1 MSDAAADA
9 PAGAK
14 GGAGGG
20 SNKLLLIVVLAFNV
34 LIAAGLGYQV
44 MMGQGKG
51 AAGHIKGAEGEHAG
65 AEGEKEGAAAPKFG
79 PLIEVGS
86 MVANMSGPLSGHY
99 AKVFVHVE
107 AADEKAKTRLEAALV
122 PIRSEALLFFSNL
135 ELKDATGQ
143 DQIRLL
149 AEELKEKL
157 NALVGKDT
165 IKRVYFSEFV
175 IQ

>member
-1 MSDAAADA
+1 MSDAAAA
-9 PAGAK
+9 TPAG
-14 GGAGGG
+14 GGAASGGGGG
-20 SNKLLLIVVLAFNV
+20 SNKLLLIIVLVFNV

-44 MMGQGKG
+44 LMGQGKG
-51 AAGHIKGAEGEHAG
+51 AAGQIKPGDHGGEHGDGKDGAG
-65 AEGEKEGAAAPKFG
+65 PSFG

-107 AADEKAKTRLEAALV
+107 AADETAKPRVEAALV
-122 PIRSEALLFFSNL
+122 PIRSEVLLFFSNL
-135 ELKDATGQ
+135 DLKDATGQ
-143 DQIRLL
+143 DQIRAL
-149 AEELKEKL
+149 AEELKTKL
-157 NALVGKDT
+157 NTLVGKDT